1 MADNSDSQGCCF
13 SSPDDHDGPERG
25 RESNPP
31 QARRSGPQAI
41 TSQTAINGATDDA
54 VSRNLAPPSRL
65 SAHPSETSRSAL
77 STPGDSIHQTRS
89 RQGQGRQPSLADHYN
104 LPLQPPKPWKSKSRT
119 WTRSQ
124 LQRERYEFFET
135 RVTGSKEIWN
145 GLKQVLEC
153 LREADI
159 ADAQGILDALSVTLP
174 TGKLEDG
181 AYDEHGNLYKIPE
194 AVISDPTDV
203 VEDMNDVDSQ
213 TVAGASDID
222 TIAAKLEAAEGANL
236 DERKHDSIQEKAKA
250 AKGKTAIRDAVKVKC
265 RLSDRGSPECDVTV
279 ILGRSEK
286 VALLVTRIEVEREV
300 SWQQPCF
307 SPFLLTF
314 NTDPEHSQSTI
325 CLPWQGVGPEIDF
338 GRTRLEGRP
347 HYPGSGGWELQM
359 IHLTNRIE
367 QHSAGMLAHFCGFD
381 MSRPAA
387 A

>member
-1 MADNSDSQGCCF
+1 MADTSNSQGCC
-13 SSPDDHDGPERG
+13 SSRPSDQDGLESG

-31 QARRSGPQAI
+31 PTRRSGPQAI

-54 VSRNLAPPSRL
+54 IARNLAPPSRL
-65 SAHPSETSRSAL
+65 SVPQSETSRSAL

-89 RQGQGRQPSLADHYN
+89 RQSQGRQPSLADHYN
-104 LPLQPPKPWKSKSRT
+104 LPLQPPKQWKSKSRT

-135 RVTGSKEIWN
+135 RVTGRKEIWN
-145 GLKQVLEC
+145 GLKQVVEC
-153 LREADI
+153 LREADL

-194 AVISDPTDV
+194 AVISDPTDI
-203 VEDMNDVDSQ
+203 VEDTNDVDSQ

-250 AKGKTAIRDAVKVKC
+250 AKGKTAVRDAVKVKC

-279 ILGRSEK
+279 VLGRSEK
-286 VALLVTRIEVEREV
+286 VALLVPRIEVEREV
-300 SWQQPCF
+300 SWQQFCF
-307 SPFLLTF
+307 RPSHLTS
-314 NTDPEHSQSTI
+314 NTDPQHGQSTI
-325 CLPWQGVGPEIDF
+325 CLSWQGVGPEIDF

-347 HYPGSGGWELQM
+347 HHPGSGDRELQI
-359 IHLTNRIE
+359 IHLTNRTE
-367 QHSAGMLAHFCGFD
+367 QLSAGTLTDFCGL
-381 MSRPAA
+381 
-387 A
+387 